1 MNWEDG
7 TLEAVR
13 QQIRTPLPVP
23 KPEPKFSAWSL
34 VSAIPRGVAEAGAQ
48 VMASGVE
55 VASAIQYRGMQPGSL
70 FSLPEE
76 AYQSDFADSLRNRGR
91 EFRPDPE
98 TAHAA
103 EQVLYGFAR
112 GASKVIGGAVIAG
125 PAGVVAAGGEEAM
138 SAADDLKRQGVT
150 DLGVRRQAGAV
161 QGAGLALAALPVV
174 GQTLKATAGL
184 YAIGGPG
191 GFMAQQALTRKILAD
206 AGFDQQAATFDP
218 LDPVGL
224 AVSTL
229 VPGVFAAAGIRGQ
242 RKAAAAKAEAEFL
255 AGPVPSERIPVA
267 EAYSPEVVDAA
278 RVAYAVEQ
286 RAAANLDPGSLRS
299 HDQHEAALSRAE
311 EAIARGDP
319 VQVAD
324 LIPEMTPAMRE
335 ANLRAFMADSK
346 VVDEHGA
353 PLMVYHGT
361 NEDIRSFDSQRLG
374 SSTGDASAYEG
385 FFFTRDAGEANVYAR
400 ESAWRADPEAYAGGA
415 KGGIYPVYLSMRNP
429 MMVEYAATTKPE
441 VIQAAK
447 AAGHDGVIDARGD
460 FVVFDPKQIKSA
472 TGNSGRFD
480 PESASLTDPLTD
492 LADAVRQLREVMNPG
507 QDAAAQA
514 QTAPPQGRAPEAA
527 APAQGKPRDLR
538 AEVIALRKQTN
549 VLNKLLECLNG

>member
-13 QQIRTPLPVP
+13 QQIRTPAPVP

-34 VSAIPRGVAEAGAQ
+34 ISSIPRGVAEAGAQ

-150 DLGVRRQAGAV
+150 DLGVRRQAAAV

-255 AGPVPSERIPVA
+255 AGPVPSERSPVA

-311 EAIARGDP
+311 EAIARGEP

-324 LIPEMTPAMRE
+324 LVAPEIPVIMKDDYLSAKVDGGEVGGHVRDGALHISHSELDAAKRGQGLGVAMYQRLVDEAHMRGLKVFSDSTVETPAVRVYDALGRRGYDVQRME
-335 ANLRAFMADSK
+335 
-346 VVDEHGA
+346 GA
-353 PLMVYHGT
+353 G
-361 NEDIRSFDSQRLG
+361 
-374 SSTGDASAYEG
+374 
-385 FFFTRDAGEANVYAR
+385 
-400 ESAWRADPEAYAGGA
+400 
-415 KGGIYPVYLSMRNP
+415 
-429 MMVEYAATTKPE
+429 
-441 VIQAAK
+441 
-447 AAGHDGVIDARGD
+447 
-460 FVVFDPKQIKSA
+460 
-472 TGNSGRFD
+472 
-480 PESASLTDPLTD
+480 D
-492 LADAVRQLREVMNPG
+492 LAPSAEVPEGAVFGKGANTPAFEVKPRANSPQTLAASIDQLHQLRET
-507 QDAAAQA
+507 DAAAQA
-514 QTAPPQGRAPEAA
+514 QTAPPQGRVPEAA